1 MRTFLAATLLL
12 AACSSESPI
21 AVESDKSKTVSPPK
35 TEEIRARIMDEIERQ
50 VQLPPDADKFQKYAR
65 YYAFDGDKVI
75 GTYMTSAGNDPLRG
89 RRLWLGDRRDLP
101 TLMDGGCAVVNVVY
115 DPLAK
120 RIESTFCNGR
130 A

>member
-21 AVESDKSKTVSPPK
+21 AVERDKSKAVPPPT
-35 TEEIRARIMDEIERQ
+35 TEESLALIMDEIERQ
-50 VQLPPDADKFQKYAR
+50 VRLPPDADELQKYAR

-89 RRLWLGDRRDLP
+89 KRVWLGDRRDLP
-101 TLMDGGCAVVNVVY
+101 VLMDGGCAVVNIVY
-115 DPLAK
+115 DPLAQ
-120 RIESTFCNGR
+120 RVESTFCNGL